1 MAPLVLKMV
10 TGILAL
16 GVLALGGY
24 GYYLFQN
31 LETTRTELAVTAAG
45 ADELREK
52 VTLLEGDKALLEEAL
67 TEERNRTEDLTD
79 DVSDLRGTVREL
91 DKIVKTDPELLQKYS
106 KVYFLN
112 ENYTPVAT
120 VAIPDEYIYG
130 PKDESVHKEIYPFL
144 FDLLE
149 EAKEDK
155 VDLKVV
161 SAFRSFD
168 TQATLKSS
176 YRVTYGSGAN
186 AFSADQGY
194 SEHQLGTTVDFTTE
208 SVGSTFSGFD
218 RTPAYAWLLDNA
230 YRYGF
235 ILSYPKNNKYYQYEP
250 WHWRF
255 VGKDLARE
263 LHEEGKNFYDLDQ
276 RDIDAYLGEIFE

>member
-1 MAPLVLKMV
+1 MTSLILKMV
-10 TGILAL
+10 TGVLAL

-24 GYYLFQN
+24 GYYLFEE
-31 LETTRTELAVTAAG
+31 LAKMRTELAITSAG
-45 ADELREK
+45 ADEFREK
-52 VTLLEGDKALLEEAL
+52 VTLLEGDKTLLEEAL

-149 EAKEDK
+149 EAKEDE

-263 LHEEGKNFYDLDQ
+263 LHEEGKSFYDLDQ